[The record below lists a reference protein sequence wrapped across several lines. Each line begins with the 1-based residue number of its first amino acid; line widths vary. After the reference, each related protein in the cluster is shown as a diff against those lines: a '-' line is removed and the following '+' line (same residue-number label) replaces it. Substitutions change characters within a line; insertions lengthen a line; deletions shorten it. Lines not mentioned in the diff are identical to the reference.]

1 MNNITDVHA
10 HYDEKVFD
18 LNRTDLLNHMH
29 DSGVSFIINSGSD
42 VASSYRSVMLAK
54 EYPYIYASVGVFPL
68 SSYDVKENYLE
79 EIESLTKK
87 EKVVAI
93 GEIGLDY
100 VNGTNPDFSKQ
111 MPVYLAQLELAQKLN
126 LPVVIHDC
134 SADEDTLNGLD
145 KYPVKAMIHRFYS
158 HENYADEFIKRGVY
172 LGIGPAITYE
182 DADELKR
189 IVKKM
194 PLNLLLLET
203 DAPFLPTL
211 SHKGEPADSLMIE
224 EVCRVIAEVRKDVT
238 AQEVADI
245 AFDNACRLFNIKK
258 ETL

>member
-1 MNNITDVHA
+1 MMNHITDVHA

-18 LNRTDLLNHMH
+18 DKRKELLNHMH
-29 DSGVSFIINSGSD
+29 ESRVSFIINSGSD
-42 VASSYRSVMLAK
+42 VASSYRALLLAK
-54 EYPYIYASVGVFPL
+54 EYHFIYASVGVFPL
-68 SSYDVKENYLE
+68 SAYDVKDDYLE
-79 EIESLTKK
+79 EIETLAKMD
-87 EKVVAI
+87 KVVAI

-111 MPVYLAQLELAQKLN
+111 MPVFLEQLKLAKKLD

-134 SADEDTLNGLD
+134 SADEDTLKGLD
-145 KYPVKAMIHRFYS
+145 EYPVKAMIHRFFS
-158 HENYADEFIKRGVY
+158 HENYADEFLKRGVY
-172 LGIGPAITYE
+172 LGIGPAITYD

-189 IVKKM
+189 VVKKM
-194 PLNLLLLET
+194 PLSQLVLET

-224 EVCRVIAEVRKDVT
+224 EVCEEIAKVRQDVT

-245 AFDNACRLFNIKK
+245 ALENACRLFNIKA
-258 ETL
+258 